1 MQKTFKGCKFIRLL
15 RFDFYLPDYNM
26 CIEYD
31 GAQHYGIKIN
41 IYDMDFDIIKKR
53 DNIKNNF
60 CQTNKIKLLRVPY
73 WKFKN
78 IDKILKE
85 EIFYGL

>member
-1 MQKTFKGCKFIRLL
+1 MN
-15 RFDFYLPDYNM
+15 Y
-26 CIEYD
+26 IENARHID
-31 GAQHYGIKIN
+31 KLN
-41 IYDMDFDIIKKR
+41 KM
-53 DNIKNNF
+53 